1 MKIIKLCFICLF
13 SFMCLAG
20 CGQRGDL
27 LDELNAVEL
36 EYALPEPA
44 VTGCEY
50 LSEADEAVYQ
60 QQIVAC
66 GMYSQ
71 IYQDTKT
78 ADYIDKYGEGVKEE
92 RIASYCVDRRTE
104 FNNEIKTQ
112 LRDNVYEMI
121 KSVED
126 CENISAY
133 LDRVNDDVLAFFD
146 YYYEY
151 VTASDKSDIV
161 CEIMKTFHERS
172 NILAFGFMKQHKD
185 VFLTEAMERIMKNA
199 EATDD
204 YNMYIVENN
213 ELIKAINSV
222 YGGLNSKN
230 AALITQSNTRLIRNM
245 LEDDN
250 ELDAESI
257 DLLMKQ
263 LGETTPNVV
272 F

>member
-1 MKIIKLCFICLF
+1 
-13 SFMCLAG
+13 MCLAG

-36 EYALPEPA
+36 EYTLPEPA